1 MAFCSFSLMRTEER
15 NWLERD
21 FEESE
26 VLGVV
31 REFNGD
37 KALDLVDFLWLFFF
51 LEVLGGIKR
60 EYHGSFKEFHSRGK
74 FQKSFNATFV
84 SLIPKKVGAV
94 EIKDFR
100 SISLVGD
107 VYKIISKVLVNSLK
121 SVLGKI
127 VSSSQNTFIRRR
139 QILDSI
145 LVANEC
151 LDSRIGLEKAYD
163 HINWEFLL
171 HLLTRCG
178 FGERW

>member
-1 MAFCSFSLMRTEER
+1 LDGFSFLSIDAEER

-37 KALDLVDFLWLFFF
+37 KAPDLVDFLWLFF

-60 EYHGSFKEFHSRGK
+60 ERHGSFKEFLWK

-84 SLIPKKVGAV
+84 SLIPKKARAV

>member
-1 MAFCSFSLMRTEER
+1 LDGFSFLSIDAEER

-37 KALDLVDFLWLFFF
+37 KAPDLVDFLWLFF

-60 EYHGSFKEFHSRGK
+60 ERHGSFKEFHSLWK

-84 SLIPKKVGAV
+84 SLIPKKAGAV

-139 QILDSI
+139 QILDSV

-151 LDSRIGLEKAYD
+151 LDSRI
-163 HINWEFLL
+163 
-171 HLLTRCG
+171 R
-178 FGERW
+178 FGKPGVCVN